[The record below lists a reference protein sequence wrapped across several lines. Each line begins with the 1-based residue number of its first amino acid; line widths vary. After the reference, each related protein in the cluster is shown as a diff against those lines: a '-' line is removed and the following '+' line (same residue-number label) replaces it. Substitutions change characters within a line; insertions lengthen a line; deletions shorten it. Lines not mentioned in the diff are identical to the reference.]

1 MNECNSIEIDKTN
14 LTDQTK
20 YRLNKITKI
29 ENYFIKG
36 KSQRK
41 SCFKKL
47 SKYLTNF
54 DYIEKVLIVLC
65 ATSARVSIIFFYK
78 YCWGSCRNSKCKFYS
93 NFFFNHR
100 NNKKFTKHNKKQK
113 KSIAKFLC
121 WLKVN
126 SIAMKL

>member
-29 ENYFIKG
+29 ENYFIKE

-41 SCFKKL
+41 SCIKKL

-65 ATSARVSIIFFYK
+65 ATSARVSIIFFTSTV
-78 YCWGSCRNSKCKFYS
+78 GALVGIASASFTL
-93 NFFFNHR
+93 FFSLIIGIIKNLLSITK
-100 NNKKFTKHNKKQK
+100 NKKKALQ
-113 KSIAKFLC
+113 
-121 WLKVN
+121 N
-126 SIAMKL
+126 SYVG

>member
-20 YRLNKITKI
+20 YRLSKITKI

-41 SCFKKL
+41 SCIKKL

-65 ATSARVSIIFFYK
+65 ATSARVSIIFFTSTV
-78 YCWGSCRNSKCKFYS
+78 GALVGIASASFTL
-93 NFFFNHR
+93 FFSLIIGIIKNLLSITK
-100 NNKKFTKHNKKQK
+100 NKKKALQ
-113 KSIAKFLC
+113 
-121 WLKVN
+121 N
-126 SIAMKL
+126 SYVG